1 MVSFAVY
8 EPEATGERLPVTV
21 RPALADDVEAMTDIG
36 LRAGRPVRPDAY
48 LRALDDERRCVL
60 VATADLA
67 GIESQVVGWA
77 QTSHRTVVTDPAPA
91 GHYLAGVTVDPR
103 LRRRGVATAL
113 TRARLEWVAGRAMEA
128 FFVVNARNL
137 ASIALHRPW
146 RFAEVARGPRLAG
159 VTFEGGVGLLLRAP
173 LAPPGTG
180 TGGGRGAVR

>member
-1 MVSFAVY
+1 
-8 EPEATGERLPVTV
+8 
-21 RPALADDVEAMTDIG
+21 
-36 LRAGRPVRPDAY
+36 
-48 LRALDDERRCVL
+48 
-60 VATADLA
+60 
-67 GIESQVVGWA
+67 VVGWA

-173 LAPPGTG
+173 LAPPGAG